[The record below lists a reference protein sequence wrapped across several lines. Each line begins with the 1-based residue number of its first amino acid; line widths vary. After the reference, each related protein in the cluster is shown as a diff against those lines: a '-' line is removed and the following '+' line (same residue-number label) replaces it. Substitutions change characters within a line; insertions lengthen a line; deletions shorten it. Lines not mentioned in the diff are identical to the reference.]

1 MLPIVVGTNP
11 ERTEWLKDCL
21 ASIRR
26 TSSRR
31 RVLIH
36 GDGGY
41 EIAALR
47 TAVKHFSRFVYIH
60 DSCEVLS
67 SDFWDVIDHL
77 DGPSWLFGLPGMYL
91 GVYDHADLA
100 PILNEAPDPVDKAMS
115 IQWEG
120 RIRERL
126 PYPTLWPDVVD
137 ATGRYEER
145 HGRMNLVLENDLLRK
160 WKGNWGQG

>member
-36 GDGGY
+36 SDGGY

-67 SDFWDVIDHL
+67 SDFWDVIDGL
-77 DGPSWLFGLPGMYL
+77 DGPAWLFGDPGMYL
-91 GVYDHADLA
+91 GVYDRPDLEPVLAD
-100 PILNEAPDPVDKAMS
+100 APDPVDKRQS
-115 IQWEG
+115 IEWEG
-120 RIRERL
+120 RIRSVIHA
-126 PYPTLWPDVVD
+126 PTLWPEVTD
-137 ATGRYEER
+137 AAGRLEER
-145 HGRMNLVLENDLLRK
+145 HGRMNLVLENRLLRK